1 MKGKTIGFLLCC
13 MLILMP
19 ILTGCSLVETNYGK
33 YNNQIVATIEN
44 KESKNKIEIT
54 KKELLQS
61 YQSYGYSYVEYQ
73 GMSQKQALKKT
84 LELLEN
90 RKITL
95 ADAEKKFDIGENG
108 EGLSEREQTYLYQ
121 RTIEALNDNLNSYY
135 TETTSSNGENSE
147 EEGVK
152 FENYTKNVV
161 LKENDG
167 IYSIEKIETSSDLME
182 GFSYTKAR
190 NFFNSNDYKL
200 IYENLIE
207 SLENNNYKKAFDKYY
222 RDLRIS
228 EYGMKLSTD
237 AKSVFEREIN
247 RLYKVVYENYI
258 LNKYTDSI
266 KNSSNISSVTSSQ
279 IVNLY
284 TSKARDSYTQ
294 YVIEQDSAYDGNV
307 QQNLN
312 DVYYFKNDTSSTKFF
327 TVANILFKF
336 SDEQQNKFN
345 EYKRKYES
353 QDGGYS
359 YVEYQQD
366 LNDIYA
372 QIKPKVRQ
380 YNAETDSYEE
390 IESDL
395 TIAEVFEEIKSQMN
409 NLKAEG
415 NKNLIGDKINE
426 FIYKYNEDPGMF
438 NANSN
443 YVIGVDS
450 EGKAVSSFVES
461 FNDAGL
467 ELYDGGKGK
476 VGDTS
481 ALVRS
486 EYGIHIL
493 IYTGKCENL
502 FDGIDSS
509 FELDDNAIEVLYTTR
524 INPLVDKTY
533 FDMLYDE
540 IYTDNYSYYENVNI
554 KFLRQEYK
562 IYEYSKRIEDIKN

>member
-1 MKGKTIGFLLCC
+1 MKGKIIGFILCC

-19 ILTGCSLVETNYGK
+19 IMTGCSLVETNYGK

-61 YQSYGYSYVEYQ
+61 YQSYGYNYVQYQ
-73 GMSQKQALKKT
+73 GMSQNEALKKT

-95 ADAEKKFDIGENG
+95 VDAEKKFEIGEDG

-121 RTIEALNDNLNSYY
+121 KTIEALNENLDSYY
-135 TETTSSNGENSE
+135 SEIVPSKEETNED
-147 EEGVK
+147 EGVK
-152 FENYTKNVV
+152 FEGYTKSVI
-161 LKENDG
+161 LRENDG
-167 IYSIEKIETSSDLME
+167 VYTIEKIETSNDLME

-200 IYENLIE
+200 IYENLIG
-207 SLENNNYKKAFDKYY
+207 SLEDNNYKKAFDKYY
-222 RDLRIS
+222 RDLKLS
-228 EYGMKLSTD
+228 EYGIKLPTD

-266 KNSSNISSVTSSQ
+266 KNSTNISSVTSSQ

-294 YVIEQDSAYDGNV
+294 YVIEQDSAYESNV

-312 DVYYFKNDTSSTKFF
+312 DVYYFKNDSSSTKFF
-327 TVANILFKF
+327 TVANVLFKF
-336 SDEQQNKFN
+336 NDEQQSLYNQ
-345 EYKRKYES
+345 YKKRYES
-353 QDGGYS
+353 QEGGYS
-359 YVEYQQD
+359 YVQYQQD
-366 LNDIYA
+366 LNDLYA
-372 QIKPKVRQ
+372 QITPKVRE
-380 YNAETDSYEE
+380 YSADTDSYQE

-395 TIAEVFEEIKSQMN
+395 TASQVLAEIQSQMN
-409 NLKAEG
+409 DLKSEG
-415 NKNLIGDKINE
+415 NKNSIGNKINE

-438 NANSN
+438 NATNN
-443 YVIGVDS
+443 YVIGVD
-450 EGKAVSSFVES
+450 ENGNAVSSFVES

-467 ELYDGGKGK
+467 ELYNGGKGK

-481 ALVRS
+481 GLVRS
-486 EYGIHIL
+486 EYGLHIL

-502 FDGIDSS
+502 FDGVDSS

>member
-1 MKGKTIGFLLCC
+1 MKGKIIGFILCC

-19 ILTGCSLVETNYGK
+19 IMTGCSLVETNYGK
-33 YNNQIVATIEN
+33 YNNQVVATIEN

-61 YQSYGYSYVEYQ
+61 YQSYGYNYVEYQ
-73 GMSQKQALKKT
+73 GMSQKEALMKT

-95 ADAEKKFDIGENG
+95 VDAEKKFEIGENG

-121 RTIEALNDNLNSYY
+121 KTIEALNDNLNSYY
-135 TETTSSNGENSE
+135 NEIVPSQEENKE
-147 EEGVK
+147 DDGIK
-152 FENYTKNVV
+152 FEGYTKSAVIN
-161 LKENDG
+161 ENDG
-167 IYSIEKIETSSDLME
+167 TYSIEKIEASNDLME

-190 NFFNSNDYKL
+190 NFFNANDYKL

-207 SLENNNYKKAFDKYY
+207 SLENNNYKKAFDRYY
-222 RDLRIS
+222 RDLRLA

-237 AKSVFEREIN
+237 TKSIFEREIN
-247 RLYKVVYENYI
+247 RLYKVVYENYL

-266 KNSSNISSVTSSQ
+266 KNSTNISSVTSSQ

-294 YVIEQDSAYDGNV
+294 YVIEKDSAYDGNV

-312 DVYYFKNDTSSTKFF
+312 DVYYFKNDASSTKFF
-327 TVANILFKF
+327 TVANVLFKF
-336 SDEQQNKFN
+336 TDEQQSKFN
-345 EYKRKYES
+345 EYKKRYES
-353 QDGGYS
+353 QEGGYS
-359 YVEYQQD
+359 YAEYQQD
-366 LNDIYA
+366 LNDLYA
-372 QIKPKVRQ
+372 QITPKVRE
-380 YNAETDSYEE
+380 YDAETDSYEE
-390 IESDL
+390 IESSLSASQVLGDIQ
-395 TIAEVFEEIKSQMN
+395 TQMN
-409 NLKAEG
+409 NLKSSG

-438 NANSN
+438 NAQNN
-443 YVIGVDS
+443 YVIGVDG
-450 EGKAVSSFVES
+450 EGNAVSSFVES
-461 FNDAGL
+461 FNNAGL
-467 ELYDGGKGK
+467 ELYNGGKGK

-481 ALVRS
+481 GLVRS

-554 KFLRQEYK
+554 KFLRQEYN

>member
-1 MKGKTIGFLLCC
+1 MKGKIIGFILCC

-19 ILTGCSLVETNYGK
+19 IMTGCSLVETNYGK

-61 YQSYGYSYVEYQ
+61 YQSYGYNYVQYQ
-73 GMSQKQALKKT
+73 GMSQSEALKKT

-95 ADAEKKFDIGENG
+95 VDAEKKFEIGEDG
-108 EGLSEREQTYLYQ
+108 EGLSEKEQTYLYQ
-121 RTIEALNDNLNSYY
+121 KTIEALNENLDSYY
-135 TETTSSNGENSE
+135 SEIVPSKEETKED
-147 EEGVK
+147 EGVK
-152 FENYTKNVV
+152 FEGYTKSVI
-161 LKENDG
+161 LRENDG
-167 IYSIEKIETSSDLME
+167 VYTIEKIETSNDLME

-200 IYENLIE
+200 IYENLIG
-207 SLENNNYKKAFDKYY
+207 SLEDNNYKKAFDKYY
-222 RDLRIS
+222 RDLKLS

-266 KNSSNISSVTSSQ
+266 KNSTNISSVTSSQ

-294 YVIEQDSAYDGNV
+294 YVIEQDSAYESNV

-312 DVYYFKNDTSSTKFF
+312 DVYYFKNDSSSTKFF
-327 TVANILFKF
+327 TVANVLFKF
-336 SDEQQNKFN
+336 NDEQQSLYNQ
-345 EYKRKYES
+345 YKKRYES
-353 QDGGYS
+353 QEGGYS
-359 YVEYQQD
+359 YVQYQQD
-366 LNDIYA
+366 LNDLYA
-372 QIKPKVRQ
+372 QITPKVRD
-380 YNAETDSYEE
+380 YDAETDSYQE

-395 TIAEVFEEIKSQMN
+395 TTSQVLAEIQSQMN
-409 NLKAEG
+409 DLKSEE
-415 NKNLIGDKINE
+415 NKNSIGNKINE

-438 NANSN
+438 NATNN
-443 YVIGVDS
+443 YVIGVD
-450 EGKAVSSFVES
+450 ENGNAVSSFVES

-467 ELYDGGKGK
+467 ELYNGGKGK

-481 ALVRS
+481 GLVRS
-486 EYGIHIL
+486 EYGLHIL

-502 FDGIDSS
+502 FDGVDSS